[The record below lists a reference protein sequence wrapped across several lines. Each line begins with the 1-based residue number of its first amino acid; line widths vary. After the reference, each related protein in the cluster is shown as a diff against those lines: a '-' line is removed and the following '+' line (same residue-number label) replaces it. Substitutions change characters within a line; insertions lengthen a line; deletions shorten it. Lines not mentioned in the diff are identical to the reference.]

1 MHQPTSTKS
10 LAFWSQYQFMCV
22 CVFLRTWRSLN
33 IPQNPSKSRIK
44 YFHLSSSPPRS
55 PSKIQPFSSTSSH
68 HSVLPKYQKISSVSA
83 HIINIPHSIVPVRV
97 QKELVES
104 FDHNGVRAIARDEVE
119 FFFFVSKNQS
129 LHVSRFFT
137 KVGMSFCLFLDALG
151 SSV

>member
-1 MHQPTSTKS
+1 MLSQISKTTPTDRFS
-10 LAFWSQYQFMCV
+10 
-22 CVFLRTWRSLN
+22 
-33 IPQNPSKSRIK
+33 IPNPSKSRIK

-68 HSVLPKYQKISSVSA
+68 HSVLPFGCALRLSQDRRLEAWTPKYQKISSVSA

-104 FDHNGVRAIARDEVE
+104 SDHNGVRAIARDEVE
-119 FFFFVSKNQS
+119 NYFFF
-129 LHVSRFFT
+129 HVSRLFFS